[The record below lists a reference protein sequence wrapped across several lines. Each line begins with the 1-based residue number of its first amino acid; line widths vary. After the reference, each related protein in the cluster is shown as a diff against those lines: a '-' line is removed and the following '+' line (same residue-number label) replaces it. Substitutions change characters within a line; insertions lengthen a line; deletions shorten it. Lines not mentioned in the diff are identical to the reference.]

1 MSTITTHILDTA
13 LGQPAAGVAVWLSQV
28 TGGQEQVIARSETNS
43 DGRVTGL
50 TPEPLPGGHYRLCA
64 DIGGYFARSGRAS
77 LYLTAIL
84 DVQIDAAQAHYH
96 LPLLIAP
103 YAYSTY
109 RGS

>member
-13 LGQPAAGVAVWLSQV
+13 LGQPAAGVAVWLAQIV
-28 TGGQEQVIARSETNS
+28 DGQEQVIARSETNR
-43 DGRVTGL
+43 DGRVTDL
-50 TPEPLPGGHYRLCA
+50 TPDPLPGGHYRLCA
-64 DIGGYFARSGRAS
+64 DIGGYFARDGRAS
-77 LYLTAIL
+77 LYLTAML